1 MLSILFFQK
10 ILVLKDKHG
19 DISSTEL
26 NVHVGLSW
34 NYFNTTAVMCKH
46 FESILLH
53 LYGELLSS
61 DILQYVHMLFSHSLW
76 QLNTLLI
83 VVVKS
88 IIH

>member
-1 MLSILFFQK
+1 MLSILLFQK

-26 NVHVGLSW
+26 NVGLSW
-34 NYFNTTAVMCKH
+34 NYFNTTAVMSKH
-46 FESILLH
+46 FESFLLH
-53 LYGELLSS
+53 LYGELLST

-76 QLNTLLI
+76 QLYTLLI